1 MVIFICAWTGKP
13 SSANFHQIRL
23 FFEIDMPTA
32 TKPRPKSPT
41 PPKPEPRKELPVNAE
56 YEEKAKALLRFAM
69 SQRGVGPEE
78 LAERLSKMGI
88 DISGGGVANKISRGG
103 FSSMFLLQCMDAL
116 EINLAT
122 LPR

>member
-1 MVIFICAWTGKP
+1 MV
-13 SSANFHQIRL
+13 
-23 FFEIDMPTA
+23 TA
-32 TKPRPKSPT
+32 AKAKPKST
-41 PPKPEPRKELPVNAE
+41 NPPKPEPRKDIPINAE

-69 SQRGVGPEE
+69 SQRGLGPEE
-78 LAERLSKMGI
+78 LAQRLNKMGV
-88 DISGGGVANKISRGG
+88 DISPGGVANKISRGG

>member
-1 MVIFICAWTGKP
+1 MVA
-13 SSANFHQIRL
+13 
-23 FFEIDMPTA
+23 A
-32 TKPRPKSPT
+32 TKVRPKPKSKLAK
-41 PPKPEPRKELPVNAE
+41 PPMPEARKALPVNAE

-78 LAERLSKMGI
+78 LADLLNKMGVE
-88 DISGGGVANKISRGG
+88 ISAGGVANKISRGG

>member
-1 MVIFICAWTGKP
+1 VLISPNSVIF
-13 SSANFHQIRL
+13 
-23 FFEIDMPTA
+23 EIKMPTA
-32 TKPRPKSPT
+32 TKSKSKSAP
-41 PPKPEPRKELPVNAE
+41 PPKPEPRKELPINAE

-88 DISGGGVANKISRGG
+88 EISAGGVANKISRGG

>member
-1 MVIFICAWTGKP
+1 MA
-13 SSANFHQIRL
+13 
-23 FFEIDMPTA
+23 TA
-32 TKPRPKSPT
+32 TKSKPKAKSSK
-41 PPKPEPRKELPVNAE
+41 PPMPEPRKALPVNTE

-78 LAERLSKMGI
+78 LAEKLNKLGVE
-88 DISGGGVANKISRGG
+88 ISAGGVANKISRGG

-116 EINLAT
+116 EVNLAA

>member
-1 MVIFICAWTGKP
+1 MV
-13 SSANFHQIRL
+13 
-23 FFEIDMPTA
+23 TA
-32 TKPRPKSPT
+32 TKSKPKAKSAK
-41 PPKPEPRKELPVNAE
+41 PPPMPEPRKSLPVNTE

-78 LAERLSKMGI
+78 LAEKLNKLGVEISAGGI
-88 DISGGGVANKISRGG
+88 ANKISRGG

>member
-1 MVIFICAWTGKP
+1 MVTAIKSGPTLAKP
-13 SSANFHQIRL
+13 
-23 FFEIDMPTA
+23 
-32 TKPRPKSPT
+32 PR
-41 PPKPEPRKELPVNAE
+41 PEPRKTIPVNAE

-78 LAERLSKMGI
+78 LAERLIRIGVE
-88 DISGGGVANKISRGG
+88 ISAGGVANKISRGG
-103 FSSMFLLQCMDAL
+103 FSSMFLLQCMEAL

>member
-1 MVIFICAWTGKP
+1 MA
-13 SSANFHQIRL
+13 
-23 FFEIDMPTA
+23 TA
-32 TKPRPKSPT
+32 TKSRPKPKLPK
-41 PPKPEPRKELPVNAE
+41 PPMPEPRKEIPVNVE
-56 YEEKAKALLRFAM
+56 YEEKAKGLLRYAM

-78 LAERLSKMGI
+78 LAERLNKLGVE
-88 DISGGGVANKISRGG
+88 ISAGGVANKISRGG

>member
-1 MVIFICAWTGKP
+1 MA
-13 SSANFHQIRL
+13 
-23 FFEIDMPTA
+23 TA
-32 TKPRPKSPT
+32 TKSKPKAAK
-41 PPKPEPRKELPVNAE
+41 PPLPEPRKAIPVNAE

-69 SQRGVGPEE
+69 SQRGVAPDE
-78 LAERLSKMGI
+78 LAEKLNKMGVE
-88 DISGGGVANKISRGG
+88 ISAGGVANKISRGG